1 MKINLLFCFLLFYLT
16 ELIFKLRIAYTM
28 DTDFIE
34 VEIDRSE
41 LTYAQ
46 FMVTS

>member
-1 MKINLLFCFLLFYLT
+1 
-16 ELIFKLRIAYTM
+16 M